1 MMVADFVTRQ
11 QNGSPLNGEIPGQN
25 HNSNSNMPAHS
36 ALLMSNNSN
45 SNSNSSG
52 RASPHTSSESEFP
65 QNGYELAAHLKRK
78 ELFSQRK
85 QREFIPDNK
94 KDDSYWDR
102 RRRNNEAAKRSREK
116 RRFNDMVLEQRVV
129 ELTKENHVLKA
140 QLDAIKSKYNIC
152 GENLVSVDQIMATL
166 PTNEQVLSS
175 TKRVKLSS
183 GSSGGGRST
192 SPGGQSISMFPLS
205 RSPSRQPTASP
216 TQSCP
221 LSPPAASAS
230 IPVGSSSSSTPH
242 LQQSLLAVVTGGG
255 LPSQPSPTPSSQ
267 QAPVIH
273 ANPNV
278 ESPPPSSQQQG
289 AGSNPPSSTS
299 STASAVHSSTG
310 GGAIQHTNGSSYG
323 NGALHAIYRT
333 GAASI
338 IEYERIGEATGKH
351 HEPGSPPSI
360 NGRSPSQI
368 RLELIERNLD
378 DLHHQQQQQQQ
389 HHHLHHHLQQQQQ
402 QQHHPHHYSHH
413 PREVIRESVID
424 HRGEHHVHHH
434 HQQQQQQQHQQSQ
447 QHQQQQQQQ
456 QPHIHQHHSN
466 HHHRVLAANGGH
478 ELIVDDRDERSP
490 SPPHVAPASS
500 SVVVPARFG
509 SPSTTTAASS
519 STTPP
524 ATSASAS
531 ASSLTIISS
540 TSPSGVG
547 AQAGA
552 SSPPAHIPLVAHSHH
567 FAAAAAAAAAHHPH
581 HPHHPHALHH
591 LPPHHHHPHHPHH
604 HVHPFVVGATSPYA
618 SSSPSSSAASSSS
631 SSAAAAAAVVA
642 GLPVT
647 YSAAAAV
654 AAYAAT
660 NALYASPPRTAGELS
675 PNAALTLTANVL
687 NLSRR
692 APSPYDSGSA
702 ASVSGASP
710 PRSSTASA
718 GSASCGE
725 EEPDRCDREI
735 HEHANSLPV
744 KLRHKSHLGDKDAAT
759 ALLALQNIKQEP
771 VGLRS
776 ASPSWDDGGDGSS
789 DERDSGIST
798 NEWPTKAEQKM
809 MVPLPGSTSVTNGD
823 GSAVAGASGTITA
836 AMMAAAA
843 AAGKITSIP
852 ASVVISKKTEENI
865 HLQSKLA
872 RLESE
877 VATIKNMMISN
888 TTGSAFGVTAAAQ

>member
-1 MMVADFVTRQ
+1 MTHCKKSPETFNADAPKLGSSEIIMMVADFVTRQ

-36 ALLMSNNSN
+36 ALLMSNNS

-175 TKRVKLSS
+175 TKRVKLANGQARSS
-183 GSSGGGRST
+183 SPTGSTIG
-192 SPGGQSISMFPLS
+192 FPLS
-205 RSPSRQPTASP
+205 RSPSRQPQATSPSQSHGRASSP
-216 TQSCP
+216 H
-221 LSPPAASAS
+221 SPP
-230 IPVGSSSSSTPH
+230 VGNGTPH
-242 LQQSLLAVVTGGG
+242 LLAVVQ
-255 LPSQPSPTPSSQ
+255 SSPTTTTPSTASSMPSSQ

-273 ANPNV
+273 PNPNV
-278 ESPPPSSQQQG
+278 ESPPPPAT
-289 AGSNPPSSTS
+289 AGSPPTVSS
-299 STASAVHSSTG
+299 
-310 GGAIQHTNGSSYG
+310 GGAIQHTNG
-323 NGALHAIYRT
+323 GAAYLSPVHAIYRNAT
-333 GAASI
+333 I
-338 IEYERIGEATGKH
+338 IEYERASEGGKLSSM
-351 HEPGSPPSI
+351 EGS
-360 NGRSPSQI
+360 GRSPSQI

-378 DLHHQQQQQQQ
+378 D
-389 HHHLHHHLQQQQQ
+389 HHHLQQQLAQQ
-402 QQHHPHHYSHH
+402 Q
-413 PREVIRESVID
+413 
-424 HRGEHHVHHH
+424 
-434 HQQQQQQQHQQSQ
+434 Q

-456 QPHIHQHHSN
+456 QQQHHHQQQLASSSQHLHHYSHHPREAIRESVIDHHHPHHPHLPQHHHQSQHQHHPHQQHLQQQQQQQQQQQHP
-466 HHHRVLAANGGH
+466 HHLQQRVLVSNGD
-478 ELIVDDRDERSP
+478 LDRDDRSP
-490 SPPHVAPASS
+490 SPLTPSAAP
-500 SVVVPARFG
+500 RFG
-509 SPSTTTAASS
+509 SPTATSTTTSSSSAPIS

-524 ATSASAS
+524 
-531 ASSLTIISS
+531 TIISS
-540 TSPSGVG
+540 TSP
-547 AQAGA
+547 AG
-552 SSPPAHIPLVAHSHH
+552 SPPAHVPVAHAHSHH
-567 FAAAAAAAAAHHPH
+567 YPPH
-581 HPHHPHALHH
+581 HH
-591 LPPHHHHPHHPHH
+591 HHHHPHHLAAHH
-604 HVHPFVVGATSPYA
+604 AHPTHFVVGASSPYA
-618 SSSPSSSAASSSS
+618 SSALPASGYPLT
-631 SSAAAAAAVVA
+631 A
-642 GLPVT
+642 
-647 YSAAAAV
+647 AAAAV
-654 AAYAAT
+654 AAYANGAS
-660 NALYASPPRTAGELS
+660 ALYASPPRTTEIAS
-675 PNAALTLTANVL
+675 ALLTANVL

-692 APSPYDSGSA
+692 APSPYD
-702 ASVSGASP
+702 ASP
-710 PRSSTASA
+710 PQTASSTASA
-718 GSASCGE
+718 GSTSGGE
-725 EEPDRCDREI
+725 EEPDREREI

-771 VGLRS
+771 IGHRS
-776 ASPSWDDGGDGSS
+776 SSPAWDDGDGSS

-809 MVPLPGSTSVTNGD
+809 MVSLPASPPSASSSS
-823 GSAVAGASGTITA
+823 GSASSGGAIVSTA
-836 AMMAAAA
+836 MAAAVA
-843 AAGKITSIP
+843 KITSIP
-852 ASVVISKKTEENI
+852 ASVVISKKAEENI

-888 TTGSAFGVTAAAQ
+888 TTGSGFGVTAAAQ

>member
-183 GSSGGGRST
+183 GGPAGGRST

-230 IPVGSSSSSTPH
+230 IPVGSSSSSSSSSTPH
-242 LQQSLLAVVTGGG
+242 LQQSLLAVVTAGG

-278 ESPPPSSQQQG
+278 ESPPPSSQQPQG
-289 AGSNPPSSTS
+289 AGSNGPLAASSTS
-299 STASAVHSSTG
+299 PAVHSSTG
-310 GGAIQHTNGSSYG
+310 GGAIQHTSGSSYG
-323 NGALHAIYRT
+323 NGPLHAIYRT

-338 IEYERIGEATGKH
+338 IEYERIGEATGAKH
-351 HEPGSPPSI
+351 HEPGSPHSI

-378 DLHHQQQQQQQ
+378 DLHQQQQQQQQ

-402 QQHHPHHYSHH
+402 QQ
-413 PREVIRESVID
+413 
-424 HRGEHHVHHH
+424 
-434 HQQQQQQQHQQSQ
+434 
-447 QHQQQQQQQ
+447 QQQ

-466 HHHRVLAANGGH
+466 HHHRVMAANGGH
-478 ELIVDDRDERSP
+478 ELIVDERDERSP

-509 SPSTTTAASS
+509 SPSTTTSS
-519 STTPP
+519 SSATPP
-524 ATSASAS
+524 ATSAS
-531 ASSLTIISS
+531 SSLTIISS
-540 TSPSGVG
+540 TSPSGG
-547 AQAGA
+547 ALVGA
-552 SSPPAHIPLVAHSHH
+552 SSPPAHLPLVAHSHPHH
-567 FAAAAAAAAAHHPH
+567 FSAAAAHH
-581 HPHHPHALHH
+581 HPHALHHPHH
-591 LPPHHHHPHHPHH
+591 LPPHHHHHHHPHH

-618 SSSPSSSAASSSS
+618 SSSPSSSAASTSPSSSS

-642 GLPVT
+642 ALPVT

-660 NALYASPPRTAGELS
+660 NALYASPPRTAERELS

-702 ASVSGASP
+702 ASAGSAPSP

-718 GSASCGE
+718 SGSASCGE

-776 ASPSWDDGGDGSS
+776 ASPSWDDGGDGGSS

-809 MVPLPGSTSVTNGD
+809 LVPLPGGAVTAD
-823 GSAVAGASGTITA
+823 GSAVPGASGTLTA
-836 AMMAAAA
+836 AMMAAAAAAA

>member
-36 ALLMSNNSN
+36 ALLMSNNS

-183 GSSGGGRST
+183 GGSSQGRSS
-192 SPGGQSISMFPLS
+192 SPTGSMIGFPLS
-205 RSPSRQPTASP
+205 RSPSRQPQQPTSPSQSHGRASSP
-216 TQSCP
+216 H
-221 LSPPAASAS
+221 SPPASSNSAT
-230 IPVGSSSSSTPH
+230 PPH
-242 LQQSLLAVVTGGG
+242 LQQTLLAVV
-255 LPSQPSPTPSSQ
+255 QNSPTTTTTSTNSGSSHPAAQ

-273 ANPNV
+273 PNPNV
-278 ESPPPSSQQQG
+278 ESPPPSA
-289 AGSNPPSSTS
+289 AGSSPSVS
-299 STASAVHSSTG
+299 S
-310 GGAIQHTNGSSYG
+310 GGAIQHTNGVAAYLSPV
-323 NGALHAIYRT
+323 HAIYRNGT
-333 GAASI
+333 I
-338 IEYERIGEATGKH
+338 IEYERASEGGKLGE
-351 HEPGSPPSI
+351 GSS
-360 NGRSPSQI
+360 RSPSQI

-378 DLHHQQQQQQQ
+378 DHHHLQQQLQQQQQQQHQQQQQQ
-389 HHHLHHHLQQQQQ
+389 HHHHQQQ
-402 QQHHPHHYSHH
+402 QQHHHHYSHH

-424 HRGEHHVHHH
+424 HHNPHHHPQHPAPQHHH
-434 HQQQQQQQHQQSQ
+434 HPQHL
-447 QHQQQQQQQ
+447 QQ
-456 QPHIHQHHSN
+456 QPQPQHP
-466 HHHRVLAANGGH
+466 HHHHLHQRVLVANGGDL
-478 ELIVDDRDERSP
+478 ERDDRSP
-490 SPPHVAPASS
+490 SPAVTPSAAP
-500 SVVVPARFG
+500 RFG
-509 SPSTTTAASS
+509 SPTTTTTTNATSSSSSSSSSVPSS

-524 ATSASAS
+524 
-531 ASSLTIISS
+531 TIISS
-540 TSPSGVG
+540 TSP
-547 AQAGA
+547 AG
-552 SSPPAHIPLVAHSHH
+552 SPPAHVPAVAHAHTTHH
-567 FAAAAAAAAAHHPH
+567 YQPHAHH
-581 HPHHPHALHH
+581 HAPPHH
-591 LPPHHHHPHHPHH
+591 LPAPHHHHHPHHASPH
-604 HVHPFVVGATSPYA
+604 FVVGASSPYA
-618 SSSPSSSAASSSS
+618 SSALPASGYPLT
-631 SSAAAAAAVVA
+631 A
-642 GLPVT
+642 
-647 YSAAAAV
+647 AAAAV
-654 AAYAAT
+654 AAYASGAAGA
-660 NALYASPPRTAGELS
+660 ALYGSPPRTTEIAS
-675 PNAALTLTANVL
+675 ALLTANVL

-692 APSPYDSGSA
+692 APSPYGA
-702 ASVSGASP
+702 ASP
-710 PRSSTASA
+710 PPPLPSQTAS
-718 GSASCGE
+718 SE
-725 EEPDRCDREI
+725 EEPDRGEREV

-771 VGLRS
+771 IGHRS
-776 ASPSWDDGGDGSS
+776 SSPAWDDGDGSS

-809 MVPLPGSTSVTNGD
+809 MVPLPASPPSSN
-823 GSAVAGASGTITA
+823 SASSAAASAGGAIVSTA
-836 AMMAAAA
+836 AMAAAVA
-843 AAGKITSIP
+843 AATAGKLTSIP

-888 TTGSAFGVTAAAQ
+888 TAGSGFGVTAAAQ

>member
-36 ALLMSNNSN
+36 ALLMSNNS

-175 TKRVKLSS
+175 TKRVKLSNGQS
-183 GSSGGGRST
+183 ASGRST
-192 SPGGQSISMFPLS
+192 SPTGSTVGYPLS
-205 RSPSRQPTASP
+205 RSPSRQPQAATSPSQSHGRASSP
-216 TQSCP
+216 H
-221 LSPPAASAS
+221 SPPAALQ
-230 IPVGSSSSSTPH
+230 GSPMATSTM
-242 LQQSLLAVVTGGG
+242 
-255 LPSQPSPTPSSQ
+255 PSSQ

-273 ANPNV
+273 PNPNI
-278 ESPPPSSQQQG
+278 ESPPPAAQG
-289 AGSNPPSSTS
+289 PSPSSVS
-299 STASAVHSSTG
+299 S
-310 GGAIQHTNGSSYG
+310 GGAIQHTNGATAYLSPV
-323 NGALHAIYRT
+323 HAIYRN
-333 GAASI
+333 GSFV
-338 IEYERIGEATGKH
+338 EYERGPGEGPGKLSSS
-351 HEPGSPPSI
+351 EGVSS
-360 NGRSPSQI
+360 RSPSQI

-378 DLHHQQQQQQQ
+378 DQQQLHLQQLQQQQQHQQQQQQQQQQQ
-389 HHHLHHHLQQQQQ
+389 HHQHQVASSSQHHH
-402 QQHHPHHYSHH
+402 HHYSHH

-424 HRGEHHVHHH
+424 HHAHHA
-434 HQQQQQQQHQQSQ
+434 QQQHHLHL
-447 QHQQQQQQQ
+447 QHQQQQTQQQ
-456 QPHIHQHHSN
+456 SHQHPQHLQTAAPQQHPPT
-466 HHHRVLAANGGH
+466 HHALHLHQRMLG
-478 ELIVDDRDERSP
+478 ELVDRDERSP
-490 SPPHVAPASS
+490 SPLPTVSSGAP
-500 SVVVPARFG
+500 RFG
-509 SPSTTTAASS
+509 SPSTTSAAPSS
-519 STTPP
+519 SSVTPP
-524 ATSASAS
+524 
-531 ASSLTIISS
+531 TIISS
-540 TSPSGVG
+540 SSP
-547 AQAGA
+547 AG
-552 SSPPAHIPLVAHSHH
+552 SPPAHVPV
-567 FAAAAAAAAAHHPH
+567 AAHVHSQH
-581 HPHHPHALHH
+581 HYPAA
-591 LPPHHHHPHHPHH
+591 HHHHPHHLSAHHTPHPA
-604 HVHPFVVGATSPYA
+604 HPFVVGASSPYA
-618 SSSPSSSAASSSS
+618 TSALPTAGYSPITA
-631 SSAAAAAAVVA
+631 
-642 GLPVT
+642 
-647 YSAAAAV
+647 SAAAAV
-654 AAYAAT
+654 AAAAYVSGAG
-660 NALYASPPRTAGELS
+660 ALYASPPRTTEIAS
-675 PNAALTLTANVL
+675 ALLTANVL

-692 APSPYDSGSA
+692 ASSPYD
-702 ASVSGASP
+702 VSP
-710 PRSSTASA
+710 PQPASSTASA
-718 GSASCGE
+718 GSASGAE
-725 EEPDRCDREI
+725 DEPDREREV

-771 VGLRS
+771 IGHR
-776 ASPSWDDGGDGSS
+776 AGSPGWDDGDGSS

-809 MVPLPGSTSVTNGD
+809 LVPLP
-823 GSAVAGASGTITA
+823 ASPPA
-836 AMMAAAA
+836 AMAVAAAA
-843 AAGKITSIP
+843 AAVVTAAGKITSIP
-852 ASVVISKKTEENI
+852 ASVVISKKAEENI

-888 TTGSAFGVTAAAQ
+888 TTGSGFGVTAAAQ